1 MDKLKK
7 LAKIEGMDVM
17 EMLEAATFDSVAPG
31 ICSNEWCN
39 YVREVE
45 PDCRDGWCKK
55 CQSGTVESCL
65 VLAGII

>member
-1 MDKLKK
+1 
-7 LAKIEGMDVM
+7 
-17 EMLEAATFDSVAPG
+17 MLEAATFDSVAPG

-39 YVREVE
+39 YVTEVE